1 MRGGGK
7 DSAMHPA
14 LRPIL
19 LVVLLGA
26 ILVFAIQN
34 VADVEVQFLLWS
46 FAMPRAILIM
56 VVFALG
62 VLLGWLL
69 HSLHRR
75 RHFEPTPPERRL
87 DD

>member
-1 MRGGGK
+1 MPQG
-7 DSAMHPA
+7 

-19 LVVLLGA
+19 LLVLLGTV
-26 ILVFAIQN
+26 LVFAVQN

-46 FAMPRAILIM
+46 LAMPRAILIM

-75 RHFEPTPPERRL
+75 RHYDPAPPERRL